1 MFTIK
6 CDDYILSDP
15 RHDDLVVINPKL
27 DLEVNKNGTASF
39 KIYPDHPYYN
49 NMHKLK
55 SIVSIYQDNKIIFKG
70 RIIDDELGFHNE
82 KQVSVEGILA
92 FLLDSVQDPF
102 EYQGDV
108 LTFFTQLISVHN
120 AQVEPFQQFKI
131 GQVTVTDPNDYINRS
146 SVDYLTT
153 KEVIESRLIETLG
166 GYLNVRYEDDGNYID
181 YLSDFTDTSTQV
193 IEFGENLIDIKQKID
208 AVDIKTGII
217 PLGAKLKDEEGN
229 DTTAR
234 LTIESVN
241 NGIKYL
247 VDDEMV
253 EQYGK
258 IFQVVIYDDIT
269 VASNLLTRGQQELAE
284 SVKLSNTIELT
295 AIDLN
300 NVDKSIESFHFC
312 DYIRIVSVP
321 HNLNRTYLLRKIS
334 IDLANPQNTKITL
347 GETIKTL
354 TDTTVDAGKGSS
366 GLVNRVDK
374 IESDY
379 VTNGTITSIVNESIE
394 NSSAIQQTSEDILS
408 TVSQQYSKKSDL
420 EEYKETIST
429 QLAQSNDDWLF
440 KFTEITEQIT
450 NIDGNVN
457 NNYNELIKYIR
468 FVDGSIVLGIVGNEM
483 ILKIQNDR
491 ISFLQ
496 NNVEVAY
503 MSNGKLYITD
513 AEFLNSLL
521 VGKFGFLPRANGNLS
536 FKKVRS

>member
-15 RHDDLVVINPKL
+15 RHDDLVVINPKV

-39 KIYPDHPYYN
+39 KIYPDHPYYEK
-49 NMHKLK
+49 MYKLR
-55 SIVSIYQDNKIIFKG
+55 SIITIYQDNKPIFKG

-82 KQVSVEGILA
+82 KQVSIEGILA
-92 FLLDSVQDPF
+92 FLLDSIQEPF

-108 LTFFTQLISVHN
+108 APFFTQLINNHN
-120 AQVEPFQQFKI
+120 AQVEPFQQFKVGRI
-131 GQVTVTDPNDYINRS
+131 TVTDPNGYINRS

-166 GYLNVRYEDDGNYID
+166 GYISIRYEEDGNYID
-181 YLSDFTDTSTQV
+181 YLADFDDTSTQI
-193 IEFGENLIDIKQKID
+193 IEFGENLIDLKQKID
-208 AVDIKTGII
+208 AVDIKTGIV
-217 PLGAKLKDEEGN
+217 PLGAKLKDAEGN
-229 DTTAR
+229 DTDKR
-234 LTIESVN
+234 LTIEEVN
-241 NGIKYL
+241 EGRKYL
-247 VDDEMV
+247 IDEEMV
-253 EQYGK
+253 AQYGK
-258 IFQVVIYDDIT
+258 IFEVVIYDDIT
-269 VASNLLTRGQQELAE
+269 LASNLLTKGQQELVE
-284 SVKLSNTIELT
+284 KVKLSNTIELT

-300 NVDKSIESFHFC
+300 NVDKNIESFSFC
-312 DYIRIVSVP
+312 DYIRILSKP
-321 HNLNRTYLLRKIS
+321 HNIDKIYLLKKLS

-347 GETIKTL
+347 GETVKTL
-354 TDTTVDAGKGSS
+354 TDTTVNIGKGNSD
-366 GLVNRVDK
+366 LVNRVDK

-379 VTNGTITSIVNESIE
+379 ITNINITNVVNESIE
-394 NSSAIQQTSEDILS
+394 NSSVIQQTSEDILM

-420 EEYKETIST
+420 DEYKESIST
-429 QLAQSNDDWLF
+429 QLSQSNDDWVF
-440 KFTEITEQIT
+440 KFTEIVEQIT
-450 NIDGNVN
+450 NVDGTLN

-468 FVDGSIVLGIVGNEM
+468 FVDGSIVLGQVGNEM

-513 AEFLNSLL
+513 GEFINSLTI
-521 VGKFGFLPRANGNLS
+521 GKFGFLPRTNGNLS